1 MLSKR
6 HHIKALTML
15 ELLIVLAV
23 SSIVFAAAGKC
34 YEIIFRQS
42 TTIRKVAD
50 SVEEVHRLYYILE
63 RDVFKAAQII
73 KEEENALFMQN
84 DSLPVS
90 YRFNEQVITRSMA
103 GRTDTFHIAASE
115 LELNVMPE
123 FRDVQ
128 LVDKIRFRGRLF
140 EKKENFVFKK
150 IYSAQTLLNFEADR
164 ED

>member
-34 YEIIFRQS
+34 YEIIFKQS
-42 TTIRKVAD
+42 TTIRRVAN

-63 RDVFKAAQII
+63 RDVFKATQII
-73 KEEENALFMQN
+73 REEENGLLMPN

-90 YRFNEQVITRSMA
+90 YRFNEAVVTRRMA
-103 GRTDTFHIAASE
+103 GRTDTFHVSVSE

-123 FRDVQ
+123 FRDVR
-128 LVDKIRFRGRLF
+128 LVDKIRFNGALF

-150 IYSAQTLLNFEADR
+150 VYSAQTLLNFGDDR

>member
-34 YEIIFRQS
+34 YEIIFKQS
-42 TTIRKVAD
+42 TAIRKVAD
-50 SVEEVHRLYYILE
+50 RVEEVHRLYYILE
-63 RDVFKAAQII
+63 RDVLKATQII
-73 KEEENALFMQN
+73 QQEDKGLLMQN

-90 YRFNEQVITRSMA
+90 YRFNDEVITRRMA

-128 LVDKIRFRGRLF
+128 LVDKIRFSGRLF
-140 EKKENFVFKK
+140 EKKENFAFKK
-150 IYSAQTLLNFEADR
+150 IYSTQTLLNLEADR